1 MRSIFQANCNPSSFM
16 EILLQLNFL
25 CKNIW
30 IDAPTTLRGKISCVR
45 KTVNS
50 VYFGE
55 QGWCNGESSIIWDQ
69 ICNLLS
75 SITIYYIHFMITKFN
90 CSNTGF
96 FSLYKQFTDS
106 VLNWFA
112 QKVQGIVQS
121 VSESLSM
128 KWNRR
133 LRGLTMFFLNFGVE
147 SQVKS
152 VKLRQ
157 LVTFDFL
164 SNSLL

>member
-1 MRSIFQANCNPSSFM
+1 
-16 EILLQLNFL
+16 
-25 CKNIW
+25 
-30 IDAPTTLRGKISCVR
+30 
-45 KTVNS
+45 
-50 VYFGE
+50 
-55 QGWCNGESSIIWDQ
+55 
-69 ICNLLS
+69 
-75 SITIYYIHFMITKFN
+75 MITKFN

-133 LRGLTMFFLNFGVE
+133 LRGLTMVFLNFGVE
-147 SQVKS
+147 SLVQS